1 MSEIIIDSALRLW
14 CLDRD
19 ISPQELAVA
28 KGDSTRSIETY
39 YILVKLTDLN
49 NDACLVHLLGCG
61 PVWF

>member
-1 MSEIIIDSALRLW
+1 MSKVIIDSALRLW

-19 ISPQELAVA
+19 QSPHELEVA
-28 KGDSTRSIETY
+28 TGDSSRSIDTY

-49 NDACLVHLLGCG
+49 YNACLVHLLRCG